1 MSKTINEAMGDLI
14 KGLGAN
20 PSVLADN
27 STISDYIEDLAGA
40 IKGETASIIDDTAT
54 SSTKTYSSTKIAS
67 LIPADIAT
75 IDDTEASL
83 TKTYSSSKIVSLIPA
98 PELPAVTADN
108 NGQVLAVVNGA
119 WTLCTISA
127 SASLD
132 TGAVTFTFTPVT
144 PVAQE

>member
-54 SSTKTYSSTKIAS
+54 SSTKTYSSTKI
-67 LIPADIAT
+67 
-75 IDDTEASL
+75 
-83 TKTYSSSKIVSLIPA
+83 VSLIPA

>member
-27 STISDYIEDLAGA
+27 STVSDYIKDLAGA
-40 IKGETASIIDDTAT
+40 IKGETAT
-54 SSTKTYSSTKIAS
+54 
-67 LIPADIAT
+67 L
-75 IDDTEASL
+75 IDDTEASA

-98 PELPAVTADN
+98 PELPAVEAGN

-119 WTLCTISA
+119 WALCTIAA
-127 SASLD
+127 SANLE

-144 PVAQE
+144 QE